1 MSDDAPKLDKSEA
14 RKAQSRF
21 LRGTLA
27 EELKNDSPEFSE
39 DALQLLKFHGSY
51 QQDDRDLRKAKNPD
65 GTPKGKH
72 FIMMVRTRLPGGRCS
87 AAQLLAELDIAD
99 RFGNGTLRATSRQGF
114 QHHGILKSDIR
125 ETIRGINAAK
135 MSTIAA
141 CGDVSRNVMSCPA
154 PIKGDGVRDEMFA
167 MAELCAE
174 HFKPRGGA
182 YYDVW
187 LRDADDPEAPQID
200 VTDPAAAL
208 EVEPIY
214 GLTYLPRKFKI
225 GFALPDDNC
234 IDVYTQDLGF
244 LAIPE
249 GGRVVGYNA
258 IVGGGM
264 GQTVSRKD
272 TFPALGHR
280 MAFVAPEQV
289 IDVATAVVGVQRD
302 FGGRTD
308 RKRARLKYLI
318 YDQGLDWFKA
328 KVEEYYGHAL
338 PGPRDVDVTDVDD
351 HLGWREQGDGN
362 LYLGLAVPDGRIAD
376 FAGGSQWKTC
386 LRELLTTY
394 GMEVRVT
401 ALAGVILCDIPPAE
415 RPKIAAVLR
424 KHKCAPAEELSLLRR
439 NAMACVSL
447 PTCGLA
453 VAESERVIHDVVHA
467 IEARVA
473 KYGLANERIATHMTG
488 CPNGC
493 ARPYTPDIGIV
504 GKTLGKY
511 TLYLGGNVIGTRLG
525 FVYDDMIPLAEI
537 ADRVSGPLAYYK
549 QARTP
554 GETFGDFCARV
565 GKDDL
570 RRYSDL
576 LAAETA
582 TLEGELGGL
591 SDKEL
596 TVLLDRFTD
605 DLSCEQLQRTLTEG
619 TRRLSNGS
627 AADADLKQAVNAAGK
642 RLELAGSH

>member
-1 MSDDAPKLDKSEA
+1 MPDDAPKLDKSEA
-14 RKAQSRF
+14 RKAESRF

-27 EELKNDSPEFSE
+27 EELKNDAPDFTE

-72 FIMMVRTRLPGGRCS
+72 FMMMVRTRLPGGRCT
-87 AAQLLAELDIAD
+87 AAQLLAELDIAE

-114 QHHGILKSDIR
+114 QHHGILKGDIQQ
-125 ETIRGINAAK
+125 TIRDINAAK

-154 PIKGDGVRDEMFA
+154 PIRNDGVRDEMFA
-167 MAELCAE
+167 LAERCAE
-174 HFKPRGGA
+174 HFKPQGGA

-187 LRDADDPEAPQID
+187 LRDADDPEAPRID
-200 VTDPAAAL
+200 VTDPVAAF

-249 GGRVVGYNA
+249 GGKVVGYNA
-258 IVGGGM
+258 LVGGGM

-272 TFPALGHR
+272 TFPAIGQR
-280 MAFVAPEQV
+280 MAFVTPEQV

-318 YDQGLDWFKA
+318 HDMGLAWFKA
-328 KVEEYYGHAL
+328 KVEEYYGRAL
-338 PGPRDVDVTDVDD
+338 PAPHAADVTDVDD

-376 FAGGSQWKTC
+376 FAGGAQWKSC

-394 GMEVRVT
+394 GTEVRVT
-401 ALAGVILCDIPPAE
+401 ALAGVILCDLPPTEKPA
-415 RPKIAAVLR
+415 INAILR

-467 IEARVA
+467 IEARIA
-473 KYGLANERIATHMTG
+473 KYGLAAERIAVHITG

-525 FVYDDMIPLAEI
+525 FVYDDLIPLAEL

-549 QARTP
+549 QARQP
-554 GETFGDFCARV
+554 GEGFGDFCARV
-565 GKDDL
+565 GKEDL
-570 RRYSDL
+570 KRYSAL
-576 LAAETA
+576 LAVETA
-582 TLEGELGGL
+582 TLEGELAGL
-591 SDKEL
+591 SDAEL
-596 TVLLDRFTD
+596 TALLSRFSD
-605 DLSCEQLQRTLTEG
+605 DLSCEQLQRTLSEG
-619 TRRLSNGS
+619 GRRLTNGS
-627 AADADLKQAVNAAGK
+627 AGDVELTKAVAAAGK
-642 RLELAGSH
+642 RLELTAAH